1 MINVVIAQSEETYRT
16 CFHCGS
22 RLVFIERKVEDQPHH
37 FSPTI
42 TTIYKCSNQKCQ
54 SVIDKTTRD
63 RIKKT
68 KELQRKKVPA
78 VAKKEVKKKLK
89 KISKKRKQSV
99 KPRYKSKKKK
109 NK

>member
-22 RLVFIERKVEDQPHH
+22 RLIFVERKVENQPHH

-42 TTIYKCSNQKCQ
+42 TTIYKCSSKECQ

-63 RIKKT
+63 RIKRT
-68 KELQRKKVPA
+68 KELQRKKTPA
-78 VAKKEVKKKLK
+78 VKKEVKKKLK
-89 KISKKRKQSV
+89 KISKK
-99 KPRYKSKKKK
+99 K